1 MANDIDMWNDLEDL
15 EKYDEEQAELLN
27 ECYNAK
33 FINND
38 SKQADYLK
46 NLFQK
51 EYGYWGGY
59 Y

>member
-1 MANDIDMWNDLEDL
+1 MANDIDMWNDIKEIED
-15 EKYDEEQAELLN
+15 EAEALLLN

-33 FINND
+33 FINNHE
-38 SKQADYLK
+38 KQAEYLK

-51 EYGYWGGY
+51 QYGYWGNY

>member
-1 MANDIDMWNDLEDL
+1 MANDIDMWNDLEDIIDDK
-15 EKYDEEQAELLN
+15 EAELLL

-33 FINND
+33 FSNND
-38 SKQADYLK
+38 DEQADYLK
-46 NLFQK
+46 NLFEK

>member
-1 MANDIDMWNDLEDL
+1 MANDIDMWNDIKEIED
-15 EKYDEEQAELLN
+15 EKEAELLN

-38 SKQADYLK
+38 NKQADYLK

-51 EYGYWGGY
+51 EYGYWNNY